1 MSSHEIEST
10 SFSVH
15 QYCDGVSPRDRD
27 VSKGTGELIMNTT
40 TRLAIVPL
48 GLTLSSFFLIS
59 YVLCI
64 LYGLAVSDAGFH
76 RTLLPMLIPG
86 FTWISWYSFVVGL
99 IWSVVF
105 GWYVAVVFAPLYN
118 FFAARSK

>member
-1 MSSHEIEST
+1 
-10 SFSVH
+10 
-15 QYCDGVSPRDRD
+15 
-27 VSKGTGELIMNTT
+27 MNTNI
-40 TRLAIVPL
+40 RLAIVSL

-105 GWYVAVVFAPLYN
+105 GWYVAVVFAPLHN